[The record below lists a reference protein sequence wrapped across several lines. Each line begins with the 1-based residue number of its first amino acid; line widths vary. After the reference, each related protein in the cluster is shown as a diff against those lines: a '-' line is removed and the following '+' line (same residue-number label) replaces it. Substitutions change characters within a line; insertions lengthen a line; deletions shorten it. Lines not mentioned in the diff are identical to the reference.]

1 MIKPGSFPG
10 TTWSHEHHKVQTGS
24 SPAPHSLNI
33 PSSGTGIK
41 PYSQLVKSPQ
51 LNPHKHPNKNCP
63 AQKELEEPHSSLPAL
78 PLSES
83 PSSPQI
89 LSFVADSGAGTQA
102 QLWSHGPLRKLQSD
116 DSPPHTHTQQD
127 RAPKQTFRKKYP
139 NTTHTNAVHS
149 LHRELQSEPSTVCPG
164 LICGLQPS
172 LGGLGPSGATGRT
185 LRT

>member
-116 DSPPHTHTQQD
+116 DSPPTHTHSKIGPRNKPSEKNIQTQLIPMQFTHYIENF
-127 RAPKQTFRKKYP
+127 RASQVLCVQ
-139 NTTHTNAVHS
+139 ALSVASS
-149 LHRELQSEPSTVCPG
+149 LLWEDLDHQEQ
-164 LICGLQPS
+164 
-172 LGGLGPSGATGRT
+172 LGEH
-185 LRT
+185 